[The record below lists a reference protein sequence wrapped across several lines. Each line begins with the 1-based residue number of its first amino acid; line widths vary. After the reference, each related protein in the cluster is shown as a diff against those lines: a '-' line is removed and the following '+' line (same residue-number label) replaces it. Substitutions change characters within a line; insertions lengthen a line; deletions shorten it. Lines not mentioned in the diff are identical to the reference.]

1 MQNWKRLGTFLLVN
15 VVVSALTT
23 WLVVSL
29 LLRNYPQASLPQPG
43 EVVEAAAENGAE
55 DGGESGEDGGNVPL
69 VLDQLAIDSVIG
81 AGDLGT
87 ERLQIRHVGDQEIS
101 LVNWQIQDENG
112 NTFTFP
118 ALTMFSGGAVTI
130 FTREG
135 VNSVVELYWGKAQPV
150 WTTGEQAMLIDPNGN
165 VQATYTV
172 P

>member
-29 LLRNYPQASLPQPG
+29 LLRNYPQADLPQPG
-43 EVVEAAAENGAE
+43 EVVEAAAENGGDGDGE
-55 DGGESGEDGGNVPL
+55 ESGDGGSVPL

-81 AGDLGT
+81 AGDLAT

-101 LVNWQIQDENG
+101 LLNWQIQDENG

-150 WTTGEQAMLIDPNGN
+150 WTSGELAMLIDPNGN